1 MTYEGRRDVSPR
13 ALERHIQTILTA
25 FIVAL
30 LAWMA
35 ATIQGNSIKLAEV
48 AVHLQRL
55 NRTEAEVVMVKER
68 LARMETELALIRRS
82 LSGKENDRLN

>member
-1 MTYEGRRDVSPR
+1 MIEGKPEVTPR
-13 ALERHIQTILTA
+13 ALERHVQTVLTA
-25 FIVAL
+25 VIVAL

-68 LARMETELALIRRS
+68 LARMETELALIRKS
-82 LSGKENDRLN
+82 LAGDN

>member
-1 MTYEGRRDVSPR
+1 MEGEPEVTPR
-13 ALERHIQTILTA
+13 ALERHVQTVLTA
-25 FIVAL
+25 VIVAL

-68 LARMETELALIRRS
+68 LARMETELALIRKS
-82 LSGKENDRLN
+82 LAGDN